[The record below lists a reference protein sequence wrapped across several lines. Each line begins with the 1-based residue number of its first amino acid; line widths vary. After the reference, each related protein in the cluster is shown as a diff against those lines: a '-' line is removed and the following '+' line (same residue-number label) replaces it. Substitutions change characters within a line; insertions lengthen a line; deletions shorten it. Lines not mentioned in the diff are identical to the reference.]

1 MMRLTSKISAT
12 MDQLRLMAIIP
23 KKMNTSEATT
33 DFSAKWKRATLKMT
47 EQEARP
53 TPQMTGSARAHR
65 RFSRVDDVAPRIT
78 PKMPASIVTRPKMK
92 DTLEK
97 ECRDFWA
104 NTKFCGEA
112 RNIYKGQIANTYFAE
127 ELHRY
132 LSF

>member
-1 MMRLTSKISAT
+1 MSAT

-47 EQEARP
+47 EQEASP

-65 RFSRVDDVAPRIT
+65 RLSRVDDVAPRIT

-97 ECRDFWA
+97 E
-104 NTKFCGEA
+104 
-112 RNIYKGQIANTYFAE
+112 
-127 ELHRY
+127 
-132 LSF
+132 